1 MGSSLSRRR
10 RSPTSQLPGS
20 ERYVTSSH
28 GTYKD
33 KSTDNQE
40 QDGTNHTK
48 PDLKMEETKGS
59 EETRRGDNMASG
71 EGEKSSGEVCVG
83 MDEKG
88 DSSNSYEKAKSKLVP
103 VDDIEAVSDK
113 KSDTTEAESDEGVKD
128 GVDNDKLE
136 KGRTEERTGENLGE
150 VTENEQN
157 EKEAVAIEEKEA
169 QDEYNKEKESQ
180 DKEKEDIEKEIDND
194 RQKRSVVSH
203 GVQGECVSCRVIQ
216 FNKLT

>member
-48 PDLKMEETKGS
+48 PDLKMEETEGS

-88 DSSNSYEKAKSKLVP
+88 DSSNSYEKANSKLVP

-113 KSDTTEAESDEGVKD
+113 KSDTTEAELDEGVKD

-136 KGRTEERTGENLGE
+136 KGRTEERNEKLGE

-157 EKEAVAIEEKEA
+157 EKEAVAIKEKEE
-169 QDEYNKEKESQ
+169 DEYSKEEESQ

-194 RQKRSVVSH
+194 QQKRSIVSH
-203 GVQGECVSCRVIQ
+203 GVQGECYKFQ
-216 FNKLT
+216 NKIHLLTRH